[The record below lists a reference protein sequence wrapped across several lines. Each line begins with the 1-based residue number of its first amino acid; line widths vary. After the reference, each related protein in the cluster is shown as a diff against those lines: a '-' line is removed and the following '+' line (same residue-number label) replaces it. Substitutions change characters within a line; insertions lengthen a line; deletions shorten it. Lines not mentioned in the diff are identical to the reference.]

1 MAYLR
6 RGEPQTLMVIGNFRD
21 NEILL
26 NLENILQNYQLR
38 IKEVL
43 LDNYPENTCAAW
55 LEKEDKKDFIC
66 KLGALQGMVLAL
78 E

>member
-1 MAYLR
+1 MTYFFISHCQSFKSKKVR
-6 RGEPQTLMVIGNFRD
+6 
-21 NEILL
+21 
-26 NLENILQNYQLR
+26 LEYSPNILQNYQLR

-55 LEKEDKKDFIC
+55 LEKEDKKNFIC